1 MEKDKDNEYSEI
13 IELFSIQPPDPT
25 VPTRNPT
32 AEAES
37 AETKFGLYINL
48 ADIVRPRDTV
58 SDVGST
64 TEERTSTTFKR
75 YSSIEETDVVHYE
88 NAAQLREGMDRM
100 ASTEQILSVDER
112 NEDAMSLRTR
122 LKYKKQ
128 RLGFVEFSAY
138 AMMMIYEEVEK
149 VVCLDVVFFLFS
161 AVVTCLGCNRLVNS
175 QIIKQDLQH
184 DRGCGNLGSCRVSPR
199 IPVMMVV
206 SGLMDGVADIFSVW
220 ASFAKRLDWQDIL
233 RDSARV
239 ARVVMFFLHFYGLL
253 IVYKSLPPEEENPE
267 SSSYCDPATFWL
279 AFSYFHITFLSSVF
293 IWIGMLVAIACHFR

>member
-161 AVVTCLGCNRLVNS
+161 AVVTCLGC
-175 QIIKQDLQH
+175 
-184 DRGCGNLGSCRVSPR
+184 GNLGSCRVSPR